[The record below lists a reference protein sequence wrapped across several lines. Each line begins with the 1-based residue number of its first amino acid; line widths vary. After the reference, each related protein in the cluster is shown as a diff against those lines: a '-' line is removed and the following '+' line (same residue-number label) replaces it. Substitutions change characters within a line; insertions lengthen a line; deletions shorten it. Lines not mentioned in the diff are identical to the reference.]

1 MSSTTTTESSLIQQ
15 AMNRP
20 LEERLAV
27 KSVRLKQATEAVL
40 VSDAADGLAEN
51 RRSTKEYN
59 KQSDRATK
67 AMVDGWVKGNGGS
80 AMPQEDETVVDLGD
94 RYTEVHNH
102 NAPAATTSTVGS
114 IAGKVLPW
122 VLATALGPLGAVL
135 GAWWMG
141 KSGDEVNVKDVQSK
155 FKVEVYDESGKLI
168 QTLPY
173 DQLPKQ

>member
-1 MSSTTTTESSLIQQ
+1 
-15 AMNRP
+15 MNRP
-20 LEERLAV
+20 LEEKLAT

-51 RRSTKEYN
+51 RRSVKEYN

-67 AMVDGWVKGNGGS
+67 AMVDKWIKGNGGNT
-80 AMPQEDETVVDLGD
+80 MPQEDDTVVTDLGD
-94 RYTEVHNH
+94 RYTEIHNH
-102 NAPAATTSTVGS
+102 NAPAASTSTLGS
-114 IAGKVLPW
+114 LAGKVLPW
-122 VLATALGPLGAVL
+122 VLAAALGPLGGLL
-135 GAWWMG
+135 GAWWMSKTG
-141 KSGDEVNVKDVQSK
+141 QDVNVKDVQSK